1 MRIQVVMMRNFM
13 SLLQQGK
20 SATVNAKFGMQDISG
35 KTQKAQPL
43 LERGLSA
50 HVVLGILL
58 GITALRLYA
67 IAASPLGPGVDEA
80 QYWLWG
86 QDLQLGY
93 YSKPPLIAWLLGGVD
108 MLFGQSAFTLRA
120 SGPVLHLI
128 TGLILWQAATHLT
141 KDNST
146 DMCGRIAALLWLSLP
161 AVGLGSFVMS
171 TDSVMLPFWAG
182 ALYFVLASQK
192 ITAQKTTGQKT
203 NGPSPSRYL
212 FYMAAAGA
220 AIGIASLAKY
230 AGLYFIPCLILFL
243 YFFGDKAQPRL
254 TGFSV
259 FLAGVVLASSPT
271 WVWNL
276 SNEFVTL
283 FHLSEN
289 ANLEKQSYSFA
300 SLAGFFFSQFA
311 VLGPISFATLLTLPF
326 IRKMRNGLSGG
337 LHIFIWPII
346 GAICLQA
353 FLSEANANWAAAS
366 YPAAILL
373 LASFATQLPA
383 NWLARL
389 MLPAIIINLL
399 MTACLGVILAAGS
412 FGIVTP
418 KSDPLRRL
426 RGWEVMA
433 QKADRLAVQ
442 AGAGTV
448 IAYSRASAALLHWH
462 LADKGYYIAL
472 PLPEEA
478 SGQGNH
484 YQRSYPLNP
493 TSPRPWLAINEGAM
507 PPQYSA
513 QYSPQYLLDWQ
524 GPLAKTSIK
533 ISHRRTRDNS
543 YWLAR

>member
-128 TGLILWQAATHLT
+128 TGLILWQAAAHLT

-182 ALYFVLASQK
+182 ALYFVLASQN
-192 ITAQKTTGQKT
+192 TS
-203 NGPSPSRYL
+203 GPSPSRYL

-254 TGFSV
+254 AGFSV

-373 LASFATQLPA
+373 LANFATQLRA

-389 MLPAIIINLL
+389 MLPAIIINLF

-442 AGAGTV
+442 AGAGTL